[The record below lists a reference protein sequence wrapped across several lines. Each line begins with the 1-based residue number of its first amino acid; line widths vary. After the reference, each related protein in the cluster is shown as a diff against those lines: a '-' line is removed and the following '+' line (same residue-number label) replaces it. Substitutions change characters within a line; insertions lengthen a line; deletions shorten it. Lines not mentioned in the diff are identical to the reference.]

1 MALSDDRKA
10 AIEAYLGETGYTTND
25 LEAAYWADMLASGPQ
40 VPAANLA
47 STVHAATSKTTP
59 VDADEL
65 PIVDSAASNGLK
77 KLTFANLWTWVK
89 NKGEATAT
97 VSSSSGV
104 VTIDLSADVKR
115 YELTLTEN
123 VTSWTFTNPPV
134 ASSLFKEIIITV
146 IQHASAAKT
155 VVSPAT
161 TGRTAGGIA
170 WVADTTLSSREALVL
185 HCFSDSTRTLFPTG
199 RQV

>member
-1 MALSDDRKA
+1 MSLSDDRKA

-25 LEAAYWADMLASGPQ
+25 LEATYWVDMLANGPQ

-59 VDADEL
+59 VGADEVPL
-65 PIVDSAASNGLK
+65 IDSAASNGLK
-77 KLTFANLWTWVK
+77 KLTWANIK
-89 NKGEATAT
+89 ATLNT
-97 VSSSSGV
+97 EVTTTLSSSSGV

-123 VTSWTFTNPPV
+123 VTSWVFNNPPV
-134 ASSLFKEIIITV
+134 SASLFKEIVITV

-161 TGRTAGGIA
+161 AGRTAGGIA
-170 WVADTTLSSREALVL
+170 WVADTTLSSRESLVL
-185 HCFSDSTRTLFPTG
+185 QCFSDGTRTLFPTG